1 MSDKEYAS
9 IIGANLRRIANAAG
23 KTQADICNDLKIG
36 KSTVS
41 SWFTGER
48 VPRMDKIDM
57 LCSYFHVSRSDI
69 MEPHDPQQSQNTDRE
84 DDKMWYLD
92 RETAELAQELKDNP
106 ELRVLLDAA
115 RNVKT
120 EDLRVVQATIEALL
134 RKDRHET

>member
-1 MSDKEYAS
+1 MTDVGK
-9 IIGANLRRIANAAG
+9 RIRAAREAAG
-23 KTQADICNDLKIG
+23 LTQEELARKVGYTSKSTINKIELGINDLRQPKVKAFAAALG
-36 KSTVS
+36 VTPAYLMG
-41 SWFTGER
+41 WEDE
-48 VPRMDKIDM
+48 PR
-57 LCSYFHVSRSDI
+57 
-69 MEPHDPQQSQNTDRE
+69 QSQNTDRE
-84 DDKMWYLD
+84 DDKMWYLN

>member
-1 MSDKEYAS
+1 MTDVGK
-9 IIGANLRRIANAAG
+9 RIRAAREAAG
-23 KTQADICNDLKIG
+23 LTQEELARRVGYTSKSTINKIELGINDLRQPKVKAFAAALG
-36 KSTVS
+36 VTPAYLMG
-41 SWFTGER
+41 WEDE
-48 VPRMDKIDM
+48 PR
-57 LCSYFHVSRSDI
+57 
-69 MEPHDPQQSQNTDRE
+69 QSENTDRE